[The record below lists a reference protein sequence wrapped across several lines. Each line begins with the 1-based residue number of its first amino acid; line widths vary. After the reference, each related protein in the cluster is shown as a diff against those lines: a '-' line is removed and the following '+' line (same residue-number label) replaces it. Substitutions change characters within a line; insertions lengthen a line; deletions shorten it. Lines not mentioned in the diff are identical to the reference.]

1 MYAKHKKEFVK
12 LTIRCDIDDLDRFK
26 KICKICGQSANNQI
40 NILMKK
46 YNYENKNLISEVAEK
61 SIIDFWDSQNMPK

>member
-46 YNYENKNLISEVAEK
+46 YNYENKNLISEVSEQ
-61 SIIDFWDSQNMPK
+61 SIIDFWDKQNMPK